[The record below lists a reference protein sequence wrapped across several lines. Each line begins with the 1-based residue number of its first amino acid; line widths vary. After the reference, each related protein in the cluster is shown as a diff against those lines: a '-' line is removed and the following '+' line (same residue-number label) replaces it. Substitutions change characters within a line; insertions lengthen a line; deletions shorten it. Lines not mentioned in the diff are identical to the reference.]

1 MVCYEMGASEGL
13 VSHSIFRLVDLR
25 MSGSVISRFSVSRCS
40 ISCVSSGSASEIG
53 GIDSWGRVVWTSMK
67 RPKFGPG

>member
-1 MVCYEMGASEGL
+1 MVCYEMVASEGF

-25 MSGSVISRFSVSRCS
+25 MSGSSISRFSVSRVS
-40 ISCVSSGSASEIG
+40 SSGASSGSASEIG
-53 GIDSWGRVVWTSMK
+53 GIDSWGRVVWISMK